1 MKSSKIVTFL
11 LLCYLLAFSQAG
23 VIIQSDLKGEQLKD
37 GDKVVENPKIK
48 HFKMPEKG
56 AKVIWGPTY
65 SSAKNGE
72 KREVVEFF
80 KTFCDAPVEISA
92 AA

>member
-37 GDKVVENPKIK
+37 GDKVVENPKITNY
-48 HFKMPEKG
+48 KMPEKG

-65 SSAKNGE
+65 NSAKNGE